1 MRDDHP
7 LARFAAATRA
17 NAKAVARVRR
27 RIDAT
32 HGDADTA
39 SLLAA
44 LPRHAPGATARVRA
58 RLARRER
65 RNRLP
70 AWGLGAL
77 ALAALVFLGVRVLTP
92 PPPPPLSATLAAP
105 TAWQALAPT
114 DEVRLDFQGQGVLAG
129 TARAPR
135 LDWEQGTLKVEVEPE
150 RGIDLAVHTREAEV
164 RVVGTGFS
172 VTRDA
177 LGTGVVVTHGHVA
190 VLCADGEK
198 ALLGAGEARV
208 CPPTHAAGLLG
219 RANAL
224 AAQGDTAAALEAAR
238 AGLATDASGA
248 VRSELE
254 LTTVDA
260 LTRLGRADEAL
271 AAAEASLAGSPA
283 RPSEL
288 RHLAVRN
295 AITTT
300 GCPAALPHLRVLVG
314 EDATAPE
321 LVYFADC
328 VADTEPA
335 AARAALTA
343 ALRQGAPPDQEARI
357 IQRLTHL
364 APELGP

>member
-1 MRDDHP
+1 VDRGDH
-7 LARFAAATRA
+7 
-17 NAKAVARVRR
+17 
-27 RIDAT
+27 
-32 HGDADTA
+32 
-39 SLLAA
+39 
-44 LPRHAPGATARVRA
+44 HAH
-58 RLARRER
+58 
-65 RNRLP
+65 
-70 AWGLGAL
+70 
-77 ALAALVFLGVRVLTP
+77 
-92 PPPPPLSATLAAP
+92 
-105 TAWQALAPT
+105 
-114 DEVRLDFQGQGVLAG
+114 
-129 TARAPR
+129 PR
-135 LDWEQGTLKVEVEPE
+135 LEWEQGTLKVEVEPE

-164 RVVGTGFS
+164 RVVGTRFS

-224 AAQGDTAAALEAAR
+224 AA
-238 AGLATDASGA
+238 
-248 VRSELE
+248 
-254 LTTVDA
+254 
-260 LTRLGRADEAL
+260 
-271 AAAEASLAGSPA
+271 AEASLAGSPA

-295 AITTT
+295 AIAMT

-335 AARAALTA
+335 AAPAALTA

-357 IQRLTHL
+357 IQRLKHL
-364 APELGP
+364 SPAVGP